1 VSPAR
6 RTPKPREIPG
16 LTRPRQ
22 PRLPSVAERVLP
34 NGLRVVAVR
43 RASVPLVQLRLRIP
57 TAVRREGDLARMM
70 LLQRSMM
77 LGTAE
82 RSQGE
87 LAEALQH
94 IGGSLRVYADAEGVT
109 MAGDSLAPEL
119 GDLLGLAA
127 EVLSSSSY
135 PRAGVEREA
144 DRFADGL
151 RRALSQPGVL
161 ADEAWRG
168 RAFGAHPYGRDLP
181 SPDDVLEVP
190 VSSMRG
196 AHRRRIG
203 PDGALLVLVG
213 DLRPARALDQVER
226 AWEGWTSRPGSSAG
240 SHVPSMPT
248 LEPGPLVLV
257 DRPGAV
263 QSNLRLGGP
272 APRRSE
278 ASYPAAEVA
287 NALFGGYF
295 SSRLVTNIREDKGYT
310 YSPYSLLNN
319 AAAGSWLTVAA
330 DVATE
335 VTAPALLETSYEL
348 GRMASLPPGAD
359 EVAATAQYL
368 VGSIALSTATQA
380 GLADTLLD
388 LLSDGQDVTWLR
400 EHPQRLAAVTPEQ
413 VHEASVP
420 MLGPAGLVT
429 AVVGDA
435 ELIEGPLAALGEV
448 TRA

>member
-1 VSPAR
+1 MSPAR
-6 RTPKPREIPG
+6 RPAKPREIPG

-22 PRLPSVAERVLP
+22 PRLPSVAERTLP

-57 TAVRREGDLARMM
+57 TAVRREGDLARML
-70 LLQRSMM
+70 LLQRAMM

-94 IGGSLRVYADAEGVT
+94 LGGSLRVYGDADGLT
-109 MAGDSLAPEL
+109 MAGDSLAAEL
-119 GDLLGLAA
+119 GSLLGLAA
-127 EVLSSSSY
+127 EVLTSSSY

-161 ADEAWRG
+161 ADEAWRL

-181 SPDDVLEVP
+181 SPDEVLEVP
-190 VSSMRG
+190 VSSMRA
-196 AHRRRIG
+196 AHRRRVG

-226 AWEGWTSRPGSSAG
+226 AWQGWTSGGTG
-240 SHVPSMPT
+240 SHVPALPT

-278 ASYPAAEVA
+278 ASYPAAEIA

-310 YSPYSLLNN
+310 YSPYSVINN

-348 GRMASLPPGAD
+348 GRMASLPPSAD

-388 LLSDGQDVTWLR
+388 LLTDGQDVAWLR
-400 EHPQRLAAVTPEQ
+400 EHPQRLAAVTAEQ

-435 ELIEGPLAALGEV
+435 DVVEGPLSALGEV
-448 TRA
+448 VRG

>member
-1 VSPAR
+1 MSPAR
-6 RTPKPREIPG
+6 RAPKPREIPG
-16 LTRPRQ
+16 LSRPRQ
-22 PRLPSVAERVLP
+22 PRLPSVAERLLP
-34 NGLRVVAVR
+34 SGLRVVAVR
-43 RASVPLVQLRLRIP
+43 RASVPLVQVRMRIP
-57 TAVRREGDLARMM
+57 TAVRREGDLARLL

-94 IGGSLRVYADAEGVT
+94 IGGSLRFYADADGLA
-109 MAGDSLAPEL
+109 MAGDSLASEL
-119 GDLLGLAA
+119 GQLLGLAA
-127 EVLSSSSY
+127 EVLTSSSY
-135 PRAGVEREA
+135 PRAAVEREA
-144 DRFADGL
+144 ARFADGL

-181 SPDDVLEVP
+181 SPDDVLAVP
-190 VSSMRG
+190 ASSIRAAHGRRVGPEG
-196 AHRRRIG
+196 AT
-203 PDGALLVLVG
+203 LVVVG
-213 DLRPARALDQVER
+213 DVRPARVLDQVER
-226 AWEGWTSRPGSSAG
+226 AWTGWTSGGAG
-240 SHVPSMPT
+240 SHVPPVPT
-248 LEPGPLVLV
+248 LKPGPLVLV

-272 APRRSE
+272 APRRGE
-278 ASYPAAEVA
+278 ATYAAAEVA

-310 YSPYSLLNN
+310 YSPYSLINN

-348 GRMASLPPGAD
+348 GRMASLPPGVD

-368 VGSIALSTATQA
+368 VGSIALSTATQS

-388 LLSDGQDVTWLR
+388 LLTDGQDITWLR

-420 MLGPAGLVT
+420 MLGPAGLVAT
-429 AVVGDA
+429 VVGDA
-435 ELIEGPLAALGEV
+435 EVVAGPLAALGEV

>member
-1 VSPAR
+1 VTPAR
-6 RTPKPREIPG
+6 RTAKPRPIPG
-16 LTRPRQ
+16 LSRPRR
-22 PRLPSVAERVLP
+22 PRLPSFAERTLP

-43 RASVPLVQLRLRIP
+43 RASVPLVQARLRIP
-57 TAVRREGDLARMM
+57 TAVRRQEDRARML

-82 RSQGE
+82 RTQGE

-94 IGGSLRVYADAEGVT
+94 IGGSLRVYADADGLT
-109 MAGDSLAPEL
+109 MAGDCLGPKLAS
-119 GDLLGLAA
+119 LLGLAA
-127 EVLSSSSY
+127 EVLTSSSY
-135 PRAGVEREA
+135 PRAAVEREA

-168 RAFGAHPYGRDLP
+168 RAFGAHPYGRELP
-181 SPDDVLEVP
+181 SPEDVLEVP
-190 VSSMRG
+190 ASSMR
-196 AHRRRIG
+196 ATHRRRVG

-213 DLRPARALDQVER
+213 DLRPARALDLVER
-226 AWEGWTSRPGSSAG
+226 AWTGWASTGTGSRVSNL
-240 SHVPSMPT
+240 PT
-248 LEPGPLVLV
+248 LKPGPLLLV

-272 APRRSE
+272 APRRSDPLH
-278 ASYPAAEVA
+278 PAAEVA

-310 YSPYSLLNN
+310 YSPYSLINN
-319 AAAGSWLTVAA
+319 GAAGSWLTVAA

-348 GRMASLPPGAD
+348 GRMASLPPSAD
-359 EVAATAQYL
+359 EVAATTQYL
-368 VGSIALSTATQA
+368 VGSIALSTATQS
-380 GLADTLLD
+380 GLADTLVE
-388 LLSDGQDVTWLR
+388 LLSDGQDVAWLH
-400 EHPQRLAAVTPEQ
+400 EHPLRLAAVTPEQ
-413 VHEASVP
+413 VLEAAVP

-429 AVVGDA
+429 AVIGDA
-435 ELIEGPLAALGEV
+435 DVVESPLSALVEV

>member
-1 VSPAR
+1 MSPAR
-6 RTPKPREIPG
+6 RPAKPREIPG

-22 PRLPSVAERVLP
+22 PRLPSVAERTLP

-57 TAVRREGDLARMM
+57 TAVRREGDLARML
-70 LLQRSMM
+70 LLQRAMM

-94 IGGSLRVYADAEGVT
+94 LGGSLRVYADADGLT

-119 GDLLGLAA
+119 GSLLGLAA
-127 EVLSSSSY
+127 EVLTSSSY
-135 PRAGVEREA
+135 PLAGVEREA

-161 ADEAWRG
+161 ADEAWRL

-181 SPDDVLEVP
+181 SPDEVLEVP
-190 VSSMRG
+190 VSSMRA
-196 AHRRRIG
+196 AHRRRVG

-226 AWEGWTSRPGSSAG
+226 AWQGWTSGGTG
-240 SHVPSMPT
+240 SHVPALPT

-278 ASYPAAEVA
+278 ASYPAAEIA

-310 YSPYSLLNN
+310 YSPYSVINN

-348 GRMASLPPGAD
+348 GRMASLPPSAD

-368 VGSIALSTATQA
+368 VGSIALSTATQS

-388 LLSDGQDVTWLR
+388 LLTDGQDVAWLR

-435 ELIEGPLAALGEV
+435 DVVEGPLSALGEV
-448 TRA
+448 VRG

>member
-1 VSPAR
+1 MSPTR
-6 RTPKPREIPG
+6 RPAKPREIPG

-22 PRLPSVAERVLP
+22 PRLPSVAERTLP

-57 TAVRREGDLARMM
+57 TAVRREGDLARML

-94 IGGSLRVYADAEGVT
+94 LGGSLRVYADADGLT

-119 GDLLGLAA
+119 GSLLGLAA
-127 EVLSSSSY
+127 EVLTSSSY

-181 SPDDVLEVP
+181 SPDEVLEVP
-190 VSSMRG
+190 ASSMRA
-196 AHRRRIG
+196 AHRRRVG

-213 DLRPARALDQVER
+213 DLRPTRALDQVER
-226 AWEGWTSRPGSSAG
+226 AWAGWTSGGTG
-240 SHVPSMPT
+240 SHVPALPT

-278 ASYPAAEVA
+278 ASYPAAEIA

-310 YSPYSLLNN
+310 YSPYSVINN
-319 AAAGSWLTVAA
+319 AAGGSWLTVAA

-348 GRMASLPPGAD
+348 GRMASLPPSAD

-368 VGSIALSTATQA
+368 VGSIALSTATQS

-388 LLSDGQDVTWLR
+388 LLTDGQDVSWLR

-420 MLGPAGLVT
+420 MLGPAGLVS

-435 ELIEGPLAALGEV
+435 EVVEGPLSALGAV
-448 TRA
+448 VRG

>member
-1 VSPAR
+1 MSPAR
-6 RTPKPREIPG
+6 RPAKPREIPG

-22 PRLPSVAERVLP
+22 PRLPSVAERTLP

-57 TAVRREGDLARMM
+57 TAVRREGDLARML
-70 LLQRSMM
+70 LLQRAMM

-94 IGGSLRVYADAEGVT
+94 LGGSLRVYADADGLT
-109 MAGDSLAPEL
+109 MAGDSLAAEL
-119 GDLLGLAA
+119 GSLLGLAA
-127 EVLSSSSY
+127 EVLTSSSY

-151 RRALSQPGVL
+151 RRTLSQPGVL
-161 ADEAWRG
+161 ADEAWRL

-181 SPDDVLEVP
+181 SPDEVLEVP
-190 VSSMRG
+190 VSSMRA
-196 AHRRRIG
+196 AHRRRVG

-226 AWEGWTSRPGSSAG
+226 AWQGWTSGGTG
-240 SHVPSMPT
+240 SHVPALPT

-278 ASYPAAEVA
+278 ASYPAAEIA

-310 YSPYSLLNN
+310 YSPYSVINN

-348 GRMASLPPGAD
+348 GRMASLPPSAD

-368 VGSIALSTATQA
+368 VGSIALSTATQS
-380 GLADTLLD
+380 GLADTVLD
-388 LLSDGQDVTWLR
+388 LLTDGQDVAWLR
-400 EHPQRLAAVTPEQ
+400 EHPQRLAAVTAEQ

-420 MLGPAGLVT
+420 MLGLAGLVT

-435 ELIEGPLAALGEV
+435 DVVEGPLSALGEV
-448 TRA
+448 VRG

>member
-1 VSPAR
+1 MTPAR
-6 RTPKPREIPG
+6 RPSKPREIPG

-22 PRLPSVAERVLP
+22 PRLPSFAERVLP
-34 NGLRVVAVR
+34 SGLRVVAVR
-43 RASVPLVQLRLRIP
+43 RASVPLVQVRLRIP
-57 TAVRREGDLARMM
+57 TAVRRQEDLARML

-82 RSQGE
+82 RSQAE

-94 IGGSLRVYADAEGVT
+94 IGGSLRVYADADGLA
-109 MAGDSLAPEL
+109 MAGDSLGSEL
-119 GDLLGLAA
+119 GSLLGLAA
-127 EVLSSSSY
+127 EVLTSSSY
-135 PRAGVEREA
+135 PRAAVEREA

-168 RAFGAHPYGRDLP
+168 RAFGAHPYGRALP

-190 VSSMRG
+190 VSSMR
-196 AHRRRIG
+196 ATHRRRVG

-213 DLRPARALDQVER
+213 DLRPARALDLVER
-226 AWEGWTSRPGSSAG
+226 AWAGWTSGGAG
-240 SHVPSMPT
+240 SRVASLPT
-248 LEPGPLVLV
+248 LEPGPLLLV

-272 APRRSE
+272 APRRGE
-278 ASYPAAEVA
+278 PGHAAAEVA

-310 YSPYSLLNN
+310 YSPYSAINH
-319 AAAGSWLTVAA
+319 AAAGSWMTVAA

-348 GRMASLPPGAD
+348 GRMASLPPGDD

-368 VGSIALSTATQA
+368 VGSIALSTATQS
-380 GLADTLLD
+380 GLADTLLE
-388 LLSDGQDVTWLR
+388 LLSDGQDVGWLR
-400 EHPQRLAAVTPEQ
+400 DHPQRLAAVTPEQ
-413 VHEASVP
+413 VHEAAVP

-435 ELIEGPLAALGEV
+435 DLVEGPLSALGEV
-448 TRA
+448 SRA

>member
-1 VSPAR
+1 MSPRRPAR
-6 RTPKPREIPG
+6 PRPVPG

-22 PRLPSVAERVLP
+22 PRLPSFAERTLP

-43 RASVPLVQLRLRIP
+43 RASVPLVHVRLRIP
-57 TAVRREGDLARMM
+57 TAVRREGDLARML

-94 IGGSLRVYADAEGVT
+94 IGGSLRVYADADGLTV
-109 MAGDSLAPEL
+109 AGDSLAPEL
-119 GDLLGLAA
+119 GHLLGLAA
-127 EVLSSSSY
+127 EVLTSSSY
-135 PRAGVEREA
+135 PRAAVEREA

-168 RAFGAHPYGRDLP
+168 RAFGSHPYGRALP

-190 VSSMRG
+190 ASSMRA
-196 AHRRRIG
+196 AHRRRVG
-203 PDGALLVLVG
+203 PAGALLVLVG

-226 AWEGWTSRPGSSAG
+226 AWAGWTSTGTG
-240 SHVPSMPT
+240 SHVPPLPA

-272 APRRSE
+272 APSRRE
-278 ASYPAAEVA
+278 ATYPAAEVA

-310 YSPYSLLNN
+310 YSPYSLINN
-319 AAAGSWLTVAA
+319 AAAGSWLSVAA

-335 VTAPALLETSYEL
+335 VTTPALLETTYEL
-348 GRMASLPPGAD
+348 GRMASLPPTAD

-388 LLSDGQDVTWLR
+388 LLTDGQDVTWLR
-400 EHPQRLAAVTPEQ
+400 EHPQRLAAVTPAQ
-413 VHEASVP
+413 VHEAAVP

-435 ELIEGPLAALGEV
+435 SLIEGPLAALGEV

>member
-1 VSPAR
+1 MSPAR
-6 RTPKPREIPG
+6 RTAKPRQVPG
-16 LTRPRQ
+16 LARPHR
-22 PRLPSVAERVLP
+22 PRLPSVAERMLP
-34 NGLRVVAVR
+34 NGLRVVAVC
-43 RASVPLVQLRLRIP
+43 RASVPLVQVRLRIP
-57 TAVRREGDLARMM
+57 TAVRREGDLARML

-94 IGGSLRVYADAEGVT
+94 IGGSLRVYADADGLT
-109 MAGDSLAPEL
+109 MTGDSLGPEL
-119 GDLLGLAA
+119 ASLLGLAA
-127 EVLSSSSY
+127 EVLTSSSY
-135 PRAGVEREA
+135 PRADVEREA
-144 DRFADGL
+144 NRFADGL

-190 VSSMRG
+190 VSSMR
-196 AHRRRIG
+196 ATHRRRVG
-203 PDGALLVLVG
+203 PDGALLVMVG
-213 DLRPARALDQVER
+213 DLRPARALDLVER
-226 AWEGWTSRPGSSAG
+226 AWAGWTSGGTGSR
-240 SHVPSMPT
+240 VPSLPA
-248 LEPGPLVLV
+248 LEPGPLLLV

-272 APRRSE
+272 APRRGE
-278 ASYPAAEVA
+278 PGYPAAEVA

-310 YSPYSLLNN
+310 YSPYSLINK
-319 AAAGSWLTVAA
+319 AAAGSWLTVTA

-348 GRMASLPPGAD
+348 GRMASLPPSAD
-359 EVAATAQYL
+359 EVTATTQYL
-368 VGSIALSTATQA
+368 VGSIALSTATQS

-388 LLSDGQDVTWLR
+388 LLADGQDVTWLR
-400 EHPQRLAAVTPEQ
+400 EHPERLAALTPEQ
-413 VHEASVP
+413 VHEAAVP

-435 ELIEGPLAALGEV
+435 DLVEGPLSALGEV

>member
-1 VSPAR
+1 MSPAR
-6 RTPKPREIPG
+6 RPAKPREIPG

-22 PRLPSVAERVLP
+22 PRLPSVAERTLP

-57 TAVRREGDLARMM
+57 TAVRREGDLARML
-70 LLQRSMM
+70 LLQRAMM

-94 IGGSLRVYADAEGVT
+94 LGGSLRVYADADGLT

-119 GDLLGLAA
+119 GSLLGLAA
-127 EVLSSSSY
+127 EVLTSSSY
-135 PRAGVEREA
+135 PLAGVEREA

-161 ADEAWRG
+161 ADEAWRL

-181 SPDDVLEVP
+181 SPDEVLEVP
-190 VSSMRG
+190 VSSMRA
-196 AHRRRIG
+196 AHRRRVG

-226 AWEGWTSRPGSSAG
+226 AWQGWTSGGTG
-240 SHVPSMPT
+240 SHVPALPT

-278 ASYPAAEVA
+278 ASYPAAEIA

-310 YSPYSLLNN
+310 YSPYSVINN

-348 GRMASLPPGAD
+348 GRMASLPPSAD

-388 LLSDGQDVTWLR
+388 LLTDGQDVAWLR
-400 EHPQRLAAVTPEQ
+400 EHPQRLAAVTAEQ

-435 ELIEGPLAALGEV
+435 DVVEGPLSALGEV
-448 TRA
+448 VRG